1 MNNVVVYGTLKRNGR
16 FSEYLREQSYIRTI
30 RLVGFKMY
38 DSGYGFPFI
47 VKGGEK
53 DVIYGE
59 WHEVNDRVLNNIDHI
74 ENVESGL
81 YTRINLQETHL
92 YFKEPIYTYVSE
104 LSHFD
109 SERKEVPYGYWSVDN
124 DYLQIM
130 RVQIHDKVYEDIAK
144 KIVFHMRF
152 FDGDR
157 TPTNK
162 SYMRMVEKRLHIPI
176 HTDIEEI
183 FLTDIIIEGLA
194 KELTEEEILKL
205 RGENK

>member
-1 MNNVVVYGTLKRNGR
+1 MTNVIVYGTLKRNGR
-16 FSEYLREQSYIRTI
+16 FSDYLREQKYVKRVNIS
-30 RLVGFKMY
+30 GFKMY
-38 DSGYGFPFI
+38 DSGYGFPF
-47 VKGGEK
+47 VVEGKET

-59 WHEVNDRVLNNIDHI
+59 LYEVNDRVLNILDHV

-81 YTRINLQETHL
+81 YSRINLEETYPSIKVPTYL
-92 YFKEPIYTYVSE
+92 YVSK

-109 SERKEVPYGYWSVDN
+109 SAAREIPYGYWSVDN

-130 RVQIHDKVYEDIAK
+130 RVQIHEKVYEDIAK

-162 SYMRMVEKRLHIPI
+162 SYMRMVEKGMHTPI
-176 HTDIEEI
+176 NTEIEEI
-183 FLTDIIIEGLA
+183 FLTDLILMGRI
-194 KELTEEEILKL
+194 KELTEEDAFKL
-205 RGENK
+205 RGGKK

>member
-1 MNNVVVYGTLKRNGR
+1 MNNVIVYGTLKRNGR
-16 FSEYLREQSYIRTI
+16 FSDYLKESKFIKRVNVSE
-30 RLVGFKMY
+30 FKMY

-47 VKGGEK
+47 INGGKE

-59 WHEVNDRVLNNIDHI
+59 LYEVSDRVLRSLDIV
-74 ENVESGL
+74 ENTEGGL
-81 YTRINLQETHL
+81 YKRVNLQDSYPDVQFPT
-92 YFKEPIYTYVSE
+92 YIYVSS

-109 SERKEVPYGYWSVDN
+109 ANSKEIPYGYWSVDN

-130 RVQIHDKVYEDIAK
+130 KVRNDDRVFEDIAK

-162 SYMRMVEKRLHIPI
+162 SYMRMVKKR
-176 HTDIEEI
+176 TQESVNTEIEEI
-183 FLTDIIIEGLA
+183 FITDLILLGYLEDLS
-194 KELTEEEILKL
+194 EEENFKII
-205 RGENK
+205 R